1 MTTSRIDIKTDSN
14 GKDNKKIR
22 TTHNIYNGVV
32 ISNEDIFDKGI
43 IKVRVQGIDD
53 KFNVPDSNLPN
64 CYPYLP
70 KFFHIIPK
78 IGEVVNVLLS
88 DIDKPNTLRYWVG
101 PVISQ
106 PQFYQYE
113 SKITAENGT
122 EYGLTRSDVKPSQI
136 ENAKG
141 IYPNINDI
149 ALLGRDNND
158 IILKDK
164 QITLRVGKHL
174 INDTLRLNRNN
185 PGYINLRI
193 SDDGEV
199 SSIMTVA
206 NKIGLMSHNGK
217 RKFKTILDSEEIDR
231 FFEES
236 HPMVKGDITVEV
248 LKKIIKAILFH
259 VHGGSGLPPTKT
271 NPILELEKIDLNR
284 ILSENIRIN

>member
-1 MTTSRIDIKTDSN
+1 MTASRIDIKANNN
-14 GKDNKKIR
+14 GKDDKKIR
-22 TTHNIYNGVV
+22 TIHNIYNGVV
-32 ISNEDIFDKGI
+32 VSNVDEFDNGI

-53 KFNVPDSNLPN
+53 KFNVPNINLPN
-64 CYPYLP
+64 CYPLLN

-88 DIDKPNTLRYWVG
+88 DIDKPNTLRYWIG
-101 PVISQ
+101 PIISQ

-113 SKITAENGT
+113 SNITAKNGIET
-122 EYGLTRSDVKPSQI
+122 GLTKSDVTPSQI
-136 ENAKG
+136 ENAKD

-149 ALLGRDNND
+149 AILGRDNND

-193 SDDGEV
+193 SDDGEL
-199 SSIMTVA
+199 STIMTVA

-217 RKFKTILDSEEIDR
+217 RKYKTILDSEEIDR

-248 LKKIIKAILFH
+248 LKKIINAILFH
-259 VHGGSGLPPTKT
+259 VHGGSGLQPTKT
-271 NPILELEKIDLNR
+271 NPIIELEKLDLNR